1 MPHYPIEIA
10 RPKNL
15 DEMTVLVERSP
26 VACSADGEAA
36 GARLAHHI
44 KSLIGVS
51 ARVQV
56 SAPSSIER
64 SVGKARRIVD
74 KRPKG

>member
-36 GARLAHHI
+36 VLLFLLFA
-44 KSLIGVS
+44 
-51 ARVQV
+51 
-56 SAPSSIER
+56 E
-64 SVGKARRIVD
+64 
-74 KRPKG
+74 